1 MIVSIPVSRSA
12 VREDC
17 RYPGF
22 AGVEVELFIAGV
34 EVELFTT
41 APDDLA
47 QMGTF
52 LLVVEAFLG

>member
-1 MIVSIPVSRSA
+1 
-12 VREDC
+12 
-17 RYPGF
+17 
-22 AGVEVELFIAGV
+22 VEVELFIAGV